1 MYKTGDLARHD
12 QNGDIIF
19 FWRKS
24 EFVKIRGLRVELGE
38 IETRI
43 NSLLN
48 GGRSAVLVRDKDGD
62 PEVVAFVEKGHGH
75 EMSSTNWIRRR
86 LRNFL
91 PSYMFGS
98 PCFEN
103 LMKLRSGEGSNPDW
117 QEIPADRIIAIEIS
131 HLVVDILEAKRT
143 SSMEFLRE
151 PDFPLVNAGFNSVH
165 ISFLAASIRKKY
177 GKNITI
183 TDLHRPGTTV
193 CGIEEMIAGTKAG
206 EVTKGSSRNLL
217 EDLGAI
223 KKRLPFSTE
232 TPPFQFASKTIL
244 LTSITGFLGRQ
255 MLRFLLQHPSVNRII
270 GLVRAKDLDQAREKI
285 KQQALIGQW
294 WRDEYQSRIEIW
306 LGDLSKPRLGLHQ
319 NNWAALAGKDDQTQ
333 IDGIIHNGAKN
344 HASRFPRAITTKP
357 GFIVGTKDEG
367 VVYTD
372 DFLWR
377 LAFSIL
383 KLGAISQ
390 DLVES
395 HIPVAGVDHVA
406 SNTIENLFTAPGS
419 TRIQLLDGVSMAT
432 FCDILHSQTGIP
444 IKTMHHGPWMKIL
457 QTDVEQAEYDH
468 SFLPLMEWF
477 RANAHDLM
485 GNPSNDYN
493 QHFDEDIKAALV
505 KSTGYMMNI
514 GFLPSVCGWTQK
526 KDVALFSRPG

>member
-1 MYKTGDLARHD
+1 M
-12 QNGDIIF
+12 
-19 FWRKS
+19 S
-24 EFVKIRGLRVELGE
+24 ELIVGE
-38 IETRI
+38 Y
-43 NSLLN
+43 NS
-48 GGRSAVLVRDKDGD
+48 
-62 PEVVAFVEKGHGH
+62 
-75 EMSSTNWIRRR
+75 
-86 LRNFL
+86 
-91 PSYMFGS
+91 Y
-98 PCFEN
+98 
-103 LMKLRSGEGSNPDW
+103 
-117 QEIPADRIIAIEIS
+117 
-131 HLVVDILEAKRT
+131 
-143 SSMEFLRE
+143 
-151 PDFPLVNAGFNSVH
+151 
-165 ISFLAASIRKKY
+165 
-177 GKNITI
+177 
-183 TDLHRPGTTV
+183 
-193 CGIEEMIAGTKAG
+193 
-206 EVTKGSSRNLL
+206 
-217 EDLGAI
+217 
-223 KKRLPFSTE
+223 
-232 TPPFQFASKTIL
+232 
-244 LTSITGFLGRQ
+244 
-255 MLRFLLQHPSVNRII
+255 LQ
-270 GLVRAKDLDQAREKI
+270 
-285 KQQALIGQW
+285 
-294 WRDEYQSRIEIW
+294 
-306 LGDLSKPRLGLHQ
+306 
-319 NNWAALAGKDDQTQ
+319 
-333 IDGIIHNGAKN
+333 N

>member
-1 MYKTGDLARHD
+1 
-12 QNGDIIF
+12 
-19 FWRKS
+19 
-24 EFVKIRGLRVELGE
+24 
-38 IETRI
+38 
-43 NSLLN
+43 
-48 GGRSAVLVRDKDGD
+48 
-62 PEVVAFVEKGHGH
+62 
-75 EMSSTNWIRRR
+75 
-86 LRNFL
+86 
-91 PSYMFGS
+91 
-98 PCFEN
+98 
-103 LMKLRSGEGSNPDW
+103 MKLRSGEGSNPDW

-333 IDGIIHNGAKN
+333 IDGIIHNGAKVN
-344 HASRFPRAITTKP
+344 WLEAMIPSRQRMLTALLIFS
-357 GFIVGTKDEG
+357 
-367 VVYTD
+367 
-372 DFLWR
+372 LR
-377 LAFSIL
+377 LQI
-383 KLGAISQ
+383 
-390 DLVES
+390 
-395 HIPVAGVDHVA
+395 
-406 SNTIENLFTAPGS
+406 
-419 TRIQLLDGVSMAT
+419 
-432 FCDILHSQTGIP
+432 
-444 IKTMHHGPWMKIL
+444 
-457 QTDVEQAEYDH
+457 
-468 SFLPLMEWF
+468 
-477 RANAHDLM
+477 
-485 GNPSNDYN
+485 
-493 QHFDEDIKAALV
+493 
-505 KSTGYMMNI
+505 
-514 GFLPSVCGWTQK
+514 
-526 KDVALFSRPG
+526 